1 MRDRFSAA
9 EGGDGAEQRPHAHH
23 VESATEQ
30 GWVMLS
36 LSLYTRMGFL
46 KLPTM
51 QAGRSLDVERHANDT
66 ILFVSPVG
74 HFHLTHNPC

>member
-1 MRDRFSAA
+1 MLDRFSAA

-36 LSLYTRMGFL
+36 LSLYTRIGL
-46 KLPTM
+46 EAANY
-51 QAGRSLDVERHANDT
+51 AGREESRRRTTCE
-66 ILFVSPVG
+66 
-74 HFHLTHNPC
+74 